1 MCGFRDIQKIRQ
13 WVAAGPGADQGGT
26 AVYIWWG
33 AQSNSYIRRWDHS
46 HHAVWQRTTRWALYG
61 PCSSISCCCCCW
73 LLIFLLAFFLL
84 LLLVHIRVLLQLLLI
99 CFHFSFFFYFSFL
112 CIYRSC
118 CNCCWRLW
126 AVQTSRIAQQ
136 KCSQTATG
144 VPKSP
149 ESLHTKMSHWL
160 AIDPLPFRLPIGAW
174 N

>member
-118 CNCCWRLW
+118 CNCCLSFFFFLSFSTFPSSAYTGL
-126 AVQTSRIAQQ
+126 AVTVACRFSFFFLFLLFL
-136 KCSQTATG
+136 
-144 VPKSP
+144 P
-149 ESLHTKMSHWL
+149 LHIQVL
-160 AIDPLPFRLPIGAW
+160 L
-174 N
+174 